1 MKVRL
6 VLLSCVLGI
15 TALFARDVFSNAEST
30 GQAPR
35 TQSKIGVVSMLQII
49 QERAKEDKQLA
60 DIMAERI
67 KARAELSALAREID
81 SEEAGLKTLK
91 SGSEDYTKQLE
102 QLMEN
107 KLRLESRRESPDRT
121 AMLRQQIWT
130 QKVFNKV
137 VRISRQLAAEKGLD
151 LVLSKDEPE
160 DLPAGEGFTTGMGT
174 QKVLYSG
181 GCVDLT
187 DEVRARLKAEK
198 PQ

>member
-6 VLLSCVLGI
+6 VLLSCVLGM
-15 TALFARDVFSNAEST
+15 TAFFARDVFSNAEST
-30 GQAPR
+30 GPAPK
-35 TQSKIGVVSMLQII
+35 TQSKIGVVSMLRII
-49 QERAKEDKQLA
+49 QERAREDKQMGE
-60 DIMAERI
+60 IMAERS
-67 KARAELSALAREID
+67 KARAELGEMAREIE

-91 SGSEDYTKQLE
+91 PGSEDYTKQLE
-102 QLMEN
+102 QLMEK
-107 KLRLESRRESPDRT
+107 KLRLESRRESPDRL

-130 QKVFNKV
+130 QTVFNQV

-160 DLPAGEGFTTGMGT
+160 DLPSGEGFMTGMGT

-187 DEVRARLKAEK
+187 DEVRARLKTEK

>member
-1 MKVRL
+1 VKVRL
-6 VLLSCVLGI
+6 VLLSCVLGM
-15 TALFARDVFSNAEST
+15 TAFFARDVFSNAEST
-30 GQAPR
+30 GPAPK
-35 TQSKIGVVSMLQII
+35 TQSKIGVVSMLRII
-49 QERAKEDKQLA
+49 QERAREDKQMGE
-60 DIMAERI
+60 IMAERS
-67 KARAELSALAREID
+67 KARAELGEMAREIE

-91 SGSEDYTKQLE
+91 PGSEDYTKQLE
-102 QLMEN
+102 QLMEK
-107 KLRLESRRESPDRT
+107 KLRLESRRESPDRL

-130 QKVFNKV
+130 QTVFNQV

-160 DLPAGEGFTTGMGT
+160 DLPSGEGFMTGMGT

-187 DEVRARLKAEK
+187 DEVRARLKTEK

>member
-15 TALFARDVFSNAEST
+15 TAFFARDVFSNAEST
-30 GQAPR
+30 GQAPK
-35 TQSKIGVVSMLQII
+35 TQSKIGVVSMLQLI
-49 QERAKEDKQLA
+49 QERAREDKQVG
-60 DIMAERI
+60 DIMAERN
-67 KARAELSALAREID
+67 KARAELSELAKEID
-81 SEEAGLKTLK
+81 SEEAGLRTLK
-91 SGSEDYTKQLE
+91 PGTEDYTKQIE
-102 QLMEN
+102 QLMEK
-107 KLRLESRRESPDRT
+107 KLRLESRRESPDRM

-130 QKVFNKV
+130 QKVFNQI

-160 DLPAGEGFTTGMGT
+160 DLPSGEGFTTGMST

-187 DEVRARLKAEK
+187 DEVRSRIRTEK

>member
-6 VLLSCVLGI
+6 VLLSCVLGM
-15 TALFARDVFSNAEST
+15 TAFFARDVFSNAEST
-30 GQAPR
+30 GPAPK
-35 TQSKIGVVSMLQII
+35 TQSKIGVVSMLRII
-49 QERAKEDKQLA
+49 QERAREDKQMGE
-60 DIMAERI
+60 IMAERS
-67 KARAELSALAREID
+67 KARAELGEMAREIE

-91 SGSEDYTKQLE
+91 PGSEDYTKQLE
-102 QLMEN
+102 QLMEK
-107 KLRLESRRESPDRT
+107 KLRLESRRESPDRL

-130 QKVFNKV
+130 QRTFNKIV
-137 VRISRQLAAEKGLD
+137 QVSRQLASEKGLD

-160 DLPAGEGFTTGMGT
+160 DLPSGEGFMTGMGT

-187 DEVRARLKAEK
+187 DEVRARLKADK

>member
-6 VLLSCVLGI
+6 VLLSCVLGM
-15 TALFARDVFSNAEST
+15 TAFFARDVFSNAESASP
-30 GQAPR
+30 APR
-35 TQSKIGVVSMLQII
+35 VQSKIGVVSMLQLI
-49 QERAKEDKQLA
+49 QERAREDKQLA
-60 DIMAERI
+60 DIMAERS
-67 KARAELSALAREID
+67 KARAELGELAREID

-91 SGSEDYTKQLE
+91 PGSEDYTRQLE
-102 QLMEN
+102 QLME
-107 KLRLESRRESPDRT
+107 KRIRLDSRRESPDRV

-130 QKVFNKV
+130 QKVFNQV

-160 DLPAGEGFTTGMGT
+160 DLPSGEGFMTGMGT

-187 DEVRARLKAEK
+187 EEVRARIRAEK

>member
-15 TALFARDVFSNAEST
+15 TALFARDAFSNAEST
-30 GQAPR
+30 GQASK
-35 TQSKIGVVSMLQII
+35 TQPKIGVVSMLQII
-49 QERAKEDKQLA
+49 QERAREDKQLG
-60 DIMAERI
+60 DIMAERN
-67 KARAELSALAREID
+67 KARAELSQLAREID

-91 SGSEDYTKQLE
+91 PGTEDYTKQIE
-102 QLMEN
+102 QLMEK
-107 KLRLESRRESPDRT
+107 KLRLESRRESPDRM

-130 QKVFNKV
+130 QKVFNQI

-160 DLPAGEGFTTGMGT
+160 DLPSGEGFMTGMGT

-187 DEVRARLKAEK
+187 DEVRSRIRTEK